1 MPPDTRSVSL
11 SLRWRVALLVAL
23 SVATVAGALVLVHER
38 SLRAQLL
45 AARVDAV
52 GSVAEQLEDH
62 LAESPRA
69 PWSPAAS
76 NDLREEITQMVEAV
90 GANRLVV
97 TGLGG
102 AILAHSDSPRL
113 IGTPDPIAA
122 VKRRVIASGRPLTV
136 EDEAQGRNGYSIV
149 VPLDAPGIGRVALE
163 VQVDASELEA
173 AVVEARR
180 TALLPGIFVLVV
192 AVLLAMR
199 LTTRYVAHARSREQG
214 VEARFRSLL
223 QHSSEV
229 IAVHD
234 STGTVSYL
242 TPSVHHV
249 MGFEPSEL
257 VGRGWFEV
265 IHPDDVAALREC
277 FAEVL
282 RQDEAL
288 SALELR
294 LRNKDESWRWVD
306 ASVVNLMADPNVGGI
321 VANYRDLSERK
332 GLEEQLAHSAFHDP
346 LTNLA
351 NRVLFRDRITNA
363 LAHRDRNPQPLAV
376 MFLDL
381 DDFKVVNDSLG
392 HAAGDRL
399 LVAVGRRLQENLR
412 PSDTA
417 ARLGGDEFAVLIDDV
432 VNPDDA
438 LLVAQRVI
446 EVMRAPF
453 WLDGRQFLLHASMGI
468 AISSSGEEEA
478 DQLLRNAD
486 VAMYRAKSRGTGHY
500 EVYERDMHAAIV
512 ERLELKEELERALE
526 DEEFSVFYQP
536 IVVLSQRRIVGVEAL
551 VRWHHPERGVVM
563 PAAFISLAEET
574 GLIVPIGRWVLQ
586 EACRQTRSWQLRY
599 PGDPPLSVAVN
610 LSPRQFEQP
619 ELTEE
624 VANALRESG
633 LAPGD
638 LTLEITEN
646 LLMENTETT
655 MLRLKELKKLGVR
668 LAIDDFGTGYSSL
681 GYLQRFPVDRLKLDK
696 SFVDGVVHS
705 GDDAALARAVV
716 QLGDTLGLQTV
727 AEGIELGDQVDELI
741 NIGCELGQGYY
752 FSKPLSAQ
760 EIESILGR
768 TVTAASPRG
777 LELRHLQ

>member
-11 SLRWRVALLVAL
+11 SLQWRVALLVAL

-38 SLRAQLL
+38 LLRAQLL
-45 AARVDAV
+45 AARVDV
-52 GSVAEQLEDH
+52 VESGAEQLEDH
-62 LAESPRA
+62 LRESPRA
-69 PWSPAAS
+69 RRSAAAS
-76 NDLREEITQMVEAV
+76 NDLREEISEMVEDV

-97 TGLGG
+97 TGIAG

-113 IGTPDPIAA
+113 IGARDPQAT
-122 VKRRVIASGRPLTV
+122 VKRRVIASGRTLIV
-136 EDEAQGRNGYSIV
+136 EHEAQGRDGYSIV
-149 VPLDAPGIGRVALE
+149 VPLDAPDIGRVALE
-163 VQVDASELEA
+163 VQDDPAELEA
-173 AVVEARR
+173 AVVEGRR
-180 TALLPGIFVLVV
+180 RALPPILFVLVV
-192 AVLLAMR
+192 AVPLAMR
-199 LTTRYVAHARSREQG
+199 LTIRYVAQARSRERG
-214 VEARFRSLL
+214 AEARFRSLL
-223 QHSSEV
+223 QNSSDV

-234 STGTVSYL
+234 SSGTISYL

-257 VGRGWFEV
+257 VGRSCFEV

-282 RQDEAL
+282 RQDRAL

-294 LRNKDESWRWVD
+294 VRNRDESWRWVD
-306 ASVVNLMADPNVGGI
+306 ASVVNLIGDPNVGGI
-321 VANYRDLSERK
+321 VAHYRDVSERK

-351 NRVLFRDRITNA
+351 NRALFKDRTANA

-399 LVAVGRRLQENLR
+399 LVALGERLQENLR

-432 VNPDDA
+432 VNPDEA

-453 WLDGRQFLLHASMGI
+453 WLDGRQFLLPASIGI

-486 VAMYRAKSRGTGHY
+486 VAMYRAKSGGTGHY

-526 DEEFSVFYQP
+526 GDEFSVAYQP

-551 VRWHHPERGVVM
+551 VRWQHPERGVVM

-574 GLIVPIGRWVLQ
+574 GLIVPIGRWVLE

-655 MLRLKELKKLGVR
+655 MLRLKELKRLGVR

-705 GDDAALARAVV
+705 GDDAALAQAVV

-727 AEGIELGDQVDELI
+727 AEGIEAGEQVSELI
-741 NIGCELGQGYY
+741 NLGCEFGQGYY

-760 EIESILGR
+760 EIESVLGR
-768 TVTAASPRG
+768 TLTAGSAQC
-777 LELRHLQ
+777 L